1 MANLPSRP
9 HTVITF
15 YQGVPFDDTYKHVVR
30 FTSQGQVDDFL
41 KEFPSVK
48 FEGSYQSLNRPI
60 RVPTGDNNLSFNYSG
75 KYAGGQEITQL
86 TYNELLSFNYIRI
99 SERINHQ
106 DGYENSMNDNDEHQG
121 HVSTRTFYAFPTAYE
136 YQNDGTTLVNF
147 SIDTWNTYSWRM
159 KFTNGYVTRAH
170 VDPYV
175 YDTQKIH
182 YGVDDYN
189 KLDLYKPKGWSNKF
203 LNVKNNVDEVGGD
216 GAPVLIQNGS
226 YRFIDTAHD
235 GNPDG
240 RPWYTD
246 DYVQWLVMTVQPQD
260 AQNEDGSNVGIYSQY
275 KMLVAAL
282 DIHNN
287 KLLDIYMFKAG
298 DNDQASYEKVFESNG
313 LSLVDYY
320 KAIAADSTL
329 LGTDSLVVD
338 AEVLPYFGLPF
349 SLEVD
354 KDTSEI
360 KGVYIHSP
368 EGTDIQTAT
377 LKLNKSGDDK
387 DDGDGGDTPAPDGD
401 AHEQARWVAYT
412 VGKDLGV
419 DPSFIYAQMMFE
431 TGDLSSNL
439 ANNGSNNLSGIK
451 FANQPGA
458 TLGSVATDDGGN
470 YAYFDSIESYKNAYE
485 GILNRMGVAGS
496 TSVDDYCARLKS
508 HGYFTADL
516 GAYTTGVRRYL
527 GDYSDPANTGDS
539 GSDDGNGGGSSPTN
553 QDGFLYFLDVNMNNF
568 VGQLGVANPNTHNK
582 EAVLRA
588 NVNKSQ
594 PTVLTLLRLL
604 YTYMQRNNAPQSYL
618 NPKLIGGAFTNF
630 QFTDGRGNV
639 RNLNPLQIV
648 DNSEWDPDED
658 RWLPQV
664 WRYGGLAPNSKLE
677 YTFPQFNRARNMA
690 TFDSVGDA
698 GDYYDRP
705 INAENSAVIDQS
717 AHDVPIVLDTYA
729 MFINANR
736 NQLAVTRTNA
746 QLALQLAKEGNALQV
761 TNAGIMANAGVASAQ
776 VNGAATAAQASN
788 NAYASQATAYNSSR
802 LQSGNAA
809 ATTLRNG
816 SIMAGAQAA
825 NGAIAAGAMVQSAQ
839 IQAAANMEVARNNA
853 AFQNKV
859 ATNNYEEVLRNQNAM
874 LADTKNHNDVI
885 AHQGSN
891 LTWDIQNKNFPSWA
905 IYTAS
910 PSVLNMAN
918 TYFNLFGISVG
929 LYEDV
934 NKYFNQF
941 THFNYMKV
949 QDIGI
954 VADTTERSTLPPN
967 IAIDIV
973 KSVFANGVTIWQPK
987 DYAYDGSS
995 WQDKFLNRDILNN
1008 VPVKAIDN

>member
-1 MANLPSRP
+1 MANSLPTRSA
-9 HTVITF
+9 TEITF
-15 YQGVPFDDTYKHVVR
+15 YQGTPFDDTYKHVVR
-30 FTSQGQVDDFL
+30 FKNASQIDGYLD
-41 KEFPSVK
+41 EFPSFTFK
-48 FEGSYQSLNRPI
+48 GSYQSLNRPI
-60 RVPTGDNNLSFNYSG
+60 RVPTGSNDVTFKIDG
-75 KYAGGQEITQL
+75 KYAGGDIIEHV
-86 TYNELLSFNYIRI
+86 TYNELLSYNYIRI
-99 SERINHQ
+99 KEHIHYQ
-106 DGYENSMNDNDEHQG
+106 GGHENSMNDNDSNQPLISSR
-121 HVSTRTFYAFPTAYE
+121 VFYAFPTAYE
-136 YQNDGTTLVNF
+136 YQNDGSTLVNF
-147 SIDTWNTYSWRM
+147 SIDTWNTYAWQM

-189 KLDLYKPKGWSNKF
+189 KLDLYKPKGWSDKF

-235 GNPDG
+235 GESDG
-240 RPWYTD
+240 RPWYSD
-246 DYVQWLVMTVQPQD
+246 DYVQWLVLTVQPQD
-260 AQNEDGSNVGIYSQY
+260 ATKEDGSNVGVYSQY
-275 KMLVAAL
+275 KMLVAPL
-282 DIHNN
+282 DLHNN
-287 KLLDIYMFKAG
+287 KLLDVYMVIDKE
-298 DNDQASYEKVFESNG
+298 NDQTEYKKVFDAKG
-313 LSLVDYY
+313 VSLVDYY
-320 KAIAADSTL
+320 KAIASDSTL

-338 AEVLPYFGLPF
+338 AEILPYFGLPF

-354 KDTSEI
+354 KNNSEI
-360 KGVYIHSP
+360 KGVFIQSP
-368 EGTDIQTAT
+368 EGNPITTKT
-377 LKLNKSGDDK
+377 LKLKK
-387 DDGDGGDTPAPDGD
+387 TKTDTND
-401 AHEQARWVAYT
+401 
-412 VGKDLGV
+412 
-419 DPSFIYAQMMFE
+419 
-431 TGDLSSNL
+431 SN
-439 ANNGSNNLSGIK
+439 SN
-451 FANQPGA
+451 
-458 TLGSVATDDGGN
+458 
-470 YAYFDSIESYKNAYE
+470 
-485 GILNRMGVAGS
+485 
-496 TSVDDYCARLKS
+496 
-508 HGYFTADL
+508 
-516 GAYTTGVRRYL
+516 
-527 GDYSDPANTGDS
+527 GDS
-539 GSDDGNGGGSSPTN
+539 NSDDSDNETEETDI
-553 QDGFLYFLDVNMNNF
+553 DGFLWFTDVNMNDF
-568 VGQLGVANPNTHNK
+568 VGQVGVATPNTHNR
-582 EAVLRA
+582 EEGLRA

-594 PTVLTLLRLL
+594 PLVLTILRLL
-604 YTYMQRNNAPQSYL
+604 YTYMQRNNAPQSYI

-648 DNSEWDPDED
+648 DNSEWDTDQD
-658 RWLPQV
+658 YWLPLV
-664 WRYGGLAPNSKLE
+664 FRFGGLAPNSKLE
-677 YTFPQFNRARNMA
+677 YTFPQFNRGRNMA
-690 TFDSVGDA
+690 TFDSLGDA

-736 NQLAVTRTNA
+736 NQLAVTRSNA
-746 QLALQLAKEGNALQV
+746 QIALQLAKEGNALQV

-776 VNGAATAAQASN
+776 VNGAATAAQANN
-788 NAYASQATAYNSSR
+788 NAYASSATAYNSSR
-802 LQSGNAA
+802 LQSGNVA

-816 SIMAGAQAA
+816 RITAGVQAE

-839 IQAAANMEVARNNA
+839 IQAAANMEVARNNE

-891 LTWDIQNKNFPSWA
+891 LMWDIQNKNFPSWA

-954 VADTTERSTLPPN
+954 VSDSAGSYVLPPT
-967 IAIDIV
+967 IAVDII

>member
-1 MANLPSRP
+1 MANSLPTRVTSK
-9 HTVITF
+9 ITF
-15 YQGVPFDDTYKHVVR
+15 YQGTPFDDTYKHVVR
-30 FTSQGQVDDFL
+30 FEESAQIDNYL
-41 KEFPSVK
+41 SEFPSFT
-48 FEGSYQSLNRPI
+48 FESSYQNLNRPI
-60 RVPTGDNNLSFNYSG
+60 RVPTGDNKVTFKLDG
-75 KYAGGQEITQL
+75 KYAGGNMNDEV
-86 TYNELLSFNYIRI
+86 TYNDLLSYNYIRI
-99 SERINHQ
+99 EEHIHHQ
-106 DGYENSMNDNDEHQG
+106 NGYENTMNDNDLKQNA
-121 HVSTRTFYAFPTAYE
+121 TRRRIFYAFPTAYE

-147 SIDTWNTYSWRM
+147 SIDTWNTYSWQM

-170 VDPYV
+170 VDPYI
-175 YDTQKIH
+175 YDNQKIH

-189 KLDLYKPKGWSNKF
+189 KLDLYKPKGWSAKF

-240 RPWYTD
+240 RPWYSD
-246 DYVQWLVMTVQPQD
+246 DYVQWLVLTVQPQD
-260 AQNEDGSNVGIYSQY
+260 ATKEDGSTVGVYSQY
-275 KMLVAAL
+275 KMLVAPL
-282 DIHNN
+282 DLHNN
-287 KLLDIYMFKAG
+287 KLLDVYMVVDGENNQTEYK
-298 DNDQASYEKVFESNG
+298 KVFDG
-313 LSLVDYY
+313 KGVSLVDYY
-320 KAIAADSTL
+320 KAIASDSTL

-338 AEVLPYFGLPF
+338 AEILPYFGLPF

-354 KDTSEI
+354 KDSSEI
-360 KGVYIHSP
+360 KGVFIQTP
-368 EGTDIQTAT
+368 EGNPITTST
-377 LKLNKSGDDK
+377 LKLKK
-387 DDGDGGDTPAPDGD
+387 T
-401 AHEQARWVAYT
+401 
-412 VGKDLGV
+412 K
-419 DPSFIYAQMMFE
+419 
-431 TGDLSSNL
+431 
-439 ANNGSNNLSGIK
+439 
-451 FANQPGA
+451 
-458 TLGSVATDDGGN
+458 TD
-470 YAYFDSIESYKNAYE
+470 
-485 GILNRMGVAGS
+485 
-496 TSVDDYCARLKS
+496 
-508 HGYFTADL
+508 
-516 GAYTTGVRRYL
+516 
-527 GDYSDPANTGDS
+527 TGDS
-539 GSDDGNGGGSSPTN
+539 DKDSDSDSDSNGDSNNDSNSDSDSDKTDN
-553 QDGFLYFLDVNMNNF
+553 ETEDTDIDGFLWFNDVNMNDF
-568 VGQLGVANPNTHNK
+568 VGQLGVATPNTHNR
-582 EAVLRA
+582 EEGLRA

-594 PTVLTLLRLL
+594 PLVLTILRLL
-604 YTYMQRNNAPQSYL
+604 YTYMQRNNAPQSYI

-648 DNSEWDPDED
+648 DNTEWETDQDY
-658 RWLPQV
+658 WLPLV
-664 WRYGGLAPNSKLE
+664 FRFGGLAPNSKLE

-736 NQLAVTRTNA
+736 NQLAVTRSNA
-746 QLALQLAKEGNALQV
+746 QIALQLAKEGNALQV

-776 VNGAATAAQASN
+776 VNGSATAAQANN

-816 SIMAGAQAA
+816 RIMAGAQAD

-839 IQAAANMEVARNNA
+839 IQAAANMQVARNNE

-954 VADTTERSTLPPN
+954 VSDSTSEYRLPPT
-967 IAIDIV
+967 IAVDII
-973 KSVFANGVTIWQPK
+973 KSVFANGVTIWQPI

>member
-1 MANLPSRP
+1 MTNNLPTRS
-9 HTVITF
+9 TTEITF
-15 YQGVPFDDTYKHVVR
+15 YQGTPFDDTYKHVVR
-30 FTSQGQVDDFL
+30 FNSSSQIDDYL
-41 KEFPSVK
+41 NEFPSFTFK
-48 FEGSYQSLNRPI
+48 GSYQNLNRPI
-60 RVPTGDNNLSFNYSG
+60 RVPTGDNNVTFKFDG
-75 KYAGGQEITQL
+75 KYAGGDMIEHI
-86 TYNELLSFNYIRI
+86 TYNELLSYNYIRI
-99 SERINHQ
+99 KEHLHYQ
-106 DGYENSMNDNDEHQG
+106 DGHENSMNDNDAKQFLISSR
-121 HVSTRTFYAFPTAYE
+121 VYYAFPTAYE

-147 SIDTWNTYSWRM
+147 SIDTWNTYSWQL
-159 KFTNGYVTRAH
+159 KFTNGYITRAH
-170 VDPYV
+170 VDPYT

-189 KLDLYKPKGWSNKF
+189 QLNLYKPKGWSNKF

-246 DYVQWLVMTVQPQD
+246 DYVQWLVLTLQPQD

-275 KMLVAAL
+275 KMLIAAL

-287 KLLDIYMFKAG
+287 KLLDIYMVNSDDK
-298 DNDQASYEKVFESNG
+298 DKPTYDKVFNGNG

-320 KAIAADSTL
+320 KAIAGDSTL

-354 KDTSEI
+354 ENSNEI
-360 KGVYIHSP
+360 KGVYIHTP
-368 EGTDIQTAT
+368 EGSDITT
-377 LKLNKSGDDK
+377 GTVKLNQSNDD
-387 DDGDGGDTPAPDGD
+387 DDNDGGDDPAPTGD

-431 TGDLSSNL
+431 TGNLSSNL
-439 ANNGSNNLSGIK
+439 ATNGSNNLSGIK

-485 GILNRMGVAGS
+485 GILNRMGVAGA

-516 GAYTTGVRRYL
+516 GAYTAGVRRYL
-527 GDYSDPANTGDS
+527 GDYSDPANTGGS
-539 GSDDGNGGGSSPTN
+539 GSSSGGSSPSD
-553 QDGFLYFLDVNMNNF
+553 QDGFLWFIDVNMNDF
-568 VGQLGVANPNTHNK
+568 IGQMGVAAPNTHNHEELLK
-582 EAVLRA
+582 A

-604 YTYMQRNNAPQSYL
+604 YTYMGRNNAPQSYL

-630 QFTDGRGNV
+630 QFSDGRGNV

-648 DNSEWDPDED
+648 DDSEWRTEED
-658 RWLPQV
+658 SWLPRV

-677 YTFPQFNRARNMA
+677 YTFPQFNRAYNMA
-690 TFDSVGDA
+690 TFDSVADNGN
-698 GDYYDRP
+698 YYDRP
-705 INAENSAVIDQS
+705 INSENSAVIDQS
-717 AHDVPIVLDTYA
+717 AHDIPIVLDTYA
-729 MFINANR
+729 MFLNANR

-746 QLALQLAKEGNALQV
+746 QIALQLAKEGNALQV

-776 VNGAATAAQASN
+776 VNGAATAAQAAN
-788 NAYASQATAYNSSR
+788 NAYASSATAYNSSR
-802 LQSGNAA
+802 LQHGNAA

-816 SIMAGAQAA
+816 NIMAGAQAA
-825 NGAIAAGAMVQSAQ
+825 NGAIAAGAMVESAQ
-839 IQAAANMEVARNNA
+839 IQAAANMQVARNNE

-905 IYTAS
+905 VYTAS

-954 VADTTERSTLPPN
+954 VSDSTSEYTLPPT
-967 IAIDIV
+967 IAVDII
-973 KSVFANGVTIWQPK
+973 KAVFANGVTIWQPK
-987 DYAYDGSS
+987 DYAYDSSS